1 MVGWWLTATTS
12 TLYGGLGPLSETWSE
27 VRLSNQQKKALSP
40 RQIKL
45 FSVAV
50 LLTVVKK
57 SGLAEVSPL
66 VMRLSVRFSFC
77 SLVFHVGYQL
87 IGSHSGVKLCRWTKV
102 FIGFIPIS
110 LLFSATYFL
119 FPFILCICMCT
130 HRVRAH
136 LTGVGFPLH
145 SVGFGNWTQAVSFGS
160 RASTL

>member
-1 MVGWWLTATTS
+1 MRPGHKSDLVTNKRKLS
-12 TLYGGLGPLSETWSE
+12 HLG
-27 VRLSNQQKKALSP
+27 
-40 RQIKL
+40 KL
-45 FSVAV
+45 NCFLV

-66 VMRLSVRFSFC
+66 VMRLCVHFSFC

-102 FIGFIPIS
+102 FIPIS
-110 LLFSATYFL
+110 LLFSATDFL

-130 HRVRAH
+130 HWVRAH
-136 LTGVGFPLH
+136 LTGVGCLLH
-145 SVGFGNWTQAVSFGS
+145 PVGSGDWTQAVSFGS